1 TISMAN
7 SGPNSG
13 GSQFF
18 INLVD
23 NTFLDFDNPMSQGK
37 HPVFGKV
44 ISGME
49 VVDKIGNIAT
59 VPGDRPTTPVQ
70 INKIEIIESK

>member
-1 TISMAN
+1 MAN
-7 SGPNSG
+7 TGQPNSG

-23 NTFLDFDNPMSQGK
+23 NTNLDWDKPPESSK

-44 ISGME
+44 VGGMD
-49 VVDKIGNIAT
+49 VVDAIGK
-59 VPGDRPTTPVQ
+59 VPVGAGARPNEDVV
-70 INKIEIIESK
+70 INKITIE